1 MSVQN
6 MYPPSINSPMTLLT
20 EDIDNTTT
28 ILKLEDASVLP
39 DPPNLCTI
47 GNIDPETV
55 IYTGKNGND
64 LTGLVR
70 GFEGAA
76 KSWSKSTKA
85 GRVLTAYDLSS
96 LQSYVEQLSEEE
108 GVNANEALFESIGS
122 LVIGGGG
129 TNFLNTTGDEGYYNT
144 LIGIHAGEDL
154 TTGYKNTV
162 VGSNSL
168 YSNTTGYYNTS
179 NGYGSLYSNT
189 TGNYNTSNGAYSLYY
204 NTTGYYN
211 TSNGYCSLYYNTTG
225 EYNTSNGYNSLRFN
239 TIGNYNTSNGYNSLC
254 SNTTGNSN
262 TSNGYNSGRY
272 IADGVTGRTTGDYG
286 LYLGYNS
293 KASADGTSNE
303 IVIGYNAIGNGSN
316 TVTLGNTS
324 ITKTIL
330 EGNIG
335 IGTQW
340 PTSQIHINAAKRNH
354 IFFSSTAS
362 AQDKIAGFFS
372 NTDMRWEIG
381 PTNKQVDD
389 AGPKLLI
396 IGEKYPTF
404 GNNYPDSIHLI
415 TGDTKRLSI
424 NSIGNIGIGTTD
436 PTEKLDVIGSIALSG
451 IKLIS
456 SPNSTSI
463 VYGTGGANMT
473 ESYNTLIGIE
483 TGNSLTSGMK
493 NTANGCQAG
502 YSNTTG
508 AAWTANGYQAGY
520 SNTTGGAWTA
530 NGYRAGFN
538 NTTGGV
544 WTANGYAAGYSNTT
558 SSAWT
563 ANGYQAGFNNTTG
576 GAWTAN
582 GYAAG
587 YSNTTS
593 SYWTANGCQAG
604 YSNTTS
610 SYWTANGCQAGY
622 SNTTGAAW
630 TANGYQAGFNNTTGS
645 NWTANGYQAGHYNIT
660 GSNWTAN
667 GYKAGFNNTTCSN
680 WTADG
685 YQAGYSNTTGGAWT
699 ANGYQAGFNNTTGGA
714 WTANGYAAGYNNTT
728 GSNWTSNGYAA
739 GRYLADGATGAK
751 VFNNSTYIGANTKVS
766 AEDVTNENVFG
777 YNAIGSGSNSV
788 TLGDDNITKTIL
800 KGNVGIGTT
809 PPTASLHIKAGTTIA
824 GTAPVKFSTGDLLA
838 VPESGTIEFDGED
851 FYLTI

>member
-168 YSNTTGYYNTS
+168 YS
-179 NGYGSLYSNT
+179 
-189 TGNYNTSNGAYSLYY
+189 

-508 AAWTANGYQAGY
+508 AAWTANGYQAG
-520 SNTTGGAWTA
+520 
-530 NGYRAGFN
+530 
-538 NTTGGV
+538 
-544 WTANGYAAGYSNTT
+544 
-558 SSAWT
+558 
-563 ANGYQAGFNNTTG
+563 
-576 GAWTAN
+576 
-582 GYAAG
+582 
-587 YSNTTS
+587 
-593 SYWTANGCQAG
+593 
-604 YSNTTS
+604 
-610 SYWTANGCQAGY
+610 
-622 SNTTGAAW
+622 
-630 TANGYQAGFNNTTGS
+630 FNNTTGS

-714 WTANGYAAGYNNTT
+714 WTA
-728 GSNWTSNGYAA
+728 NGYAA